1 LCGLLSVFKNCN
13 DGTIH
18 VQFVTARATVVYGP
32 YIHTY
37 FLSNTTYTMFL
48 AQGSTV
54 SPQNITGT
62 RLARNTVLNFIG
74 QALPLLV
81 GILVIPFIIRSLG
94 TERFGILTL
103 AWIVIG
109 YFSLFDMGLS
119 RATTKFVAEIIS
131 RGKSEKLPAL
141 V

>member
-1 LCGLLSVFKNCN
+1 
-13 DGTIH
+13 
-18 VQFVTARATVVYGP
+18 
-32 YIHTY
+32 
-37 FLSNTTYTMFL
+37 MFL